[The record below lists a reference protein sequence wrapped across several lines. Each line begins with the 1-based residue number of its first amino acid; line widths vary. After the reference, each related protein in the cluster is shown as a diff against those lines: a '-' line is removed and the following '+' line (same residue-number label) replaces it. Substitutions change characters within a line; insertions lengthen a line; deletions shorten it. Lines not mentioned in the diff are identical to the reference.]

1 MILAGLISSC
11 SPAYFLYQAGRG
23 QMRLFNRGRPLQ
35 EVISDPRTDRGL
47 AKLLSGIPGI
57 KSFGEASG
65 LKATPNY
72 REYVELGADS
82 VVYVVTVSE
91 KLRFQPVI
99 FKFPLVGSFSYLGWF
114 SEEDAREFS
123 GVYAARGLDVDVR
136 GASAYSTLGW
146 FKDPLLSSMIPKLDG
161 KVLPTALPELVNVF
175 LHESV
180 HATLYLP
187 NQSSFNESL
196 ASFTADI
203 LTARYFEKS
212 DPEQK
217 KSWEEFQENQ
227 KRFDSVRKRLSRAYR
242 DLKSVYDS
250 PQSEEEKATF
260 KMRYLESLQAEL
272 KFKRKITNATLIQ
285 FQTYSTEDRGFQAL
299 FEASGREI
307 PRFLQTLSRLTPED
321 FGEPQLEDFKPV
333 LERLLKS
340 MTAQA
345 NHL

>member
-1 MILAGLISSC
+1 
-11 SPAYFLYQAGRG
+11 
-23 QMRLFNRGRPLQ
+23 MRLFNRGRPLQ

-123 GVYAARGLDVDVR
+123 GIYAARGLDVDVR

-146 FKDPLLSSMIPKLDG
+146 FKDPLLSSMIPKMDG
-161 KVLPTALPELVNVF
+161 KVLATALPELVNVF

-321 FGEPQLEDFKPV
+321 FGEPQIEDFKPV